1 VGNWFRMMQSMSR
14 AEDAIGRVSLWQ
26 GKHVNVSPLSGGL
39 TNENY
44 LVEAAGERYVM
55 RLPGTSTEL
64 LSIDRANEVYNARA
78 AASTGIGPAVLEHLP
93 QLDAM
98 VLEFIEGP
106 TMSAKALQSERMARR
121 MAESF
126 KRLHA
131 APRFLKD
138 FDMFRL
144 IEYYLRIVEEHGV
157 SIPSDYRE
165 RLTLVAEIERAV
177 RVGALPSVSC
187 HNDLLCENFIDDG
200 TCLRIV
206 DYELSGNNDACFD
219 LGNTAQ
225 EASFDDELRA
235 VLCEAYFGRP
245 DSQQLARMNLFA
257 LMSDVG
263 WTLWGAIQA
272 KISTLDFDFTDYYIT
287 RWHRALD
294 VMESDRFDGW
304 LRQAQREGP

>member
-1 VGNWFRMMQSMSR
+1 MRQ
-14 AEDAIGRVSLWQ
+14 AEDAVARISLWR
-26 GKHVNVSPLSGGL
+26 GKDVKVTSLSGGL

-44 LVEAAGERYVM
+44 LVEAGGERYVM
-55 RLPGTSTEL
+55 RIPGTSTEL
-64 LSIDRANEVYNARA
+64 LSIDRVNEVHNARA

-93 QLDAM
+93 ELNVM
-98 VLEFIEGP
+98 VLEFIPGP
-106 TMSAKALQSERMARR
+106 TMSAQTLQSEDMVRR

-126 KRLHA
+126 KRLHT

-144 IEYYLRIVEEHGV
+144 IEDYLRIVDEHKV
-157 SIPSDYRE
+157 RIPTDYRAWLP
-165 RLTLVAEIERAV
+165 RLGEIERAV
-177 RVGALPSVSC
+177 RVGLLPSVPC

-200 TCLRIV
+200 QCLRIV

-225 EASFDDELRA
+225 EASLDDGLRA
-235 VLCEAYFGRP
+235 ILCEAYFGRLDP
-245 DSQQLARMNLFA
+245 QQLARMNLFA

-272 KISTLDFDFTDYYIT
+272 RISTLDFDFTDYYTT
-287 RWHRALD
+287 RWNRAVAVL
-294 VMESDRFDGW
+294 ESDRLEVW
-304 LRQAQREGP
+304 LTEAQRDGP

>member
-1 VGNWFRMMQSMSR
+1 MSR
-14 AEDAIGRVSLWQ
+14 AEDAVGRVLLWR
-26 GKHVNVSPLSGGL
+26 GKHVSVSPLSGGL

-44 LVEAAGERYVM
+44 LVEAAGQRFVM

-64 LSIDRANEVYNARA
+64 LAIDRANEVYNATA
-78 AASTGIGPAVLEHLP
+78 AATTGIGPAVLEHIP
-93 QLDAM
+93 QLDIM
-98 VLEFIEGP
+98 VLEFIEGA
-106 TMSAKALQSERMARR
+106 TMSAQTLQSARMAQR

-131 APRFLKD
+131 APRFRKD

-144 IEYYLRIVEEHGV
+144 IEYYLRIVEEHDV
-157 SIPSDYRE
+157 PIPADYRE
-165 RLTLVAEIERAV
+165 RLPLVADVERAV
-177 RVGALPSVSC
+177 KVGALPSVSC

-200 TCLRIV
+200 RCLRIV

-235 VLCEAYFGRP
+235 VLCEAYFGRL
-245 DSQQLARMNLFA
+245 DRQQLARMNLFA

-272 KISTLDFDFTDYYIT
+272 KISTLAFDFTDYYTT
-287 RWHRALD
+287 RWNRALE
-294 VMESDRFDGW
+294 VMASDRFEGW
-304 LRQAQREGP
+304 LREARRQGS

>member
-1 VGNWFRMMQSMSR
+1 MTQSLSR
-14 AEDAIGRVSLWQ
+14 AEDAVGRVSLWQ
-26 GKHVNVSPLSGGL
+26 GKAVQISPLSGGL

-44 LVEAAGERYVM
+44 LVETGDERYVM
-55 RLPGTSTEL
+55 RLPGSSTEL
-64 LSIDRANEVYNARA
+64 LSIDRGNEVYNARA
-78 AASTGIGPAVLEHLP
+78 AAGTGIGPKVLEHIPELNI
-93 QLDAM
+93 M

-106 TMSAKALQSERMARR
+106 TMSAQALRSEPMARR

-144 IEYYLRIVEEHGV
+144 IEDYLRIVAEHGV
-157 SIPSDYRE
+157 RIPPDYRD
-165 RLTLVAEIERAV
+165 RLPMVEEIERAV

-200 TCLRIV
+200 HCLRIV

-225 EASFDDELRA
+225 EAGFDDQLRTI
-235 VLCEAYFGRP
+235 LCEAYFGRP
-245 DSQQLARMNLFA
+245 DAQQLARMNLFA

-272 KISTLDFDFTDYYIT
+272 RISTLDFDFTDYYTT
-287 RWHRALD
+287 RWNRAIT
-294 VMESDRFDGW
+294 VMDSDRFQAW
-304 LRQAQREGP
+304 LEEARHNDP

>member
-1 VGNWFRMMQSMSR
+1 MKQSPSR
-14 AEDAIGRVSLWQ
+14 AEEAVGRVTLWRGQ
-26 GKHVNVSPLSGGL
+26 TVQVSPLSGGL

-44 LVEAAGERYVM
+44 LVEAGGERYVM
-55 RLPGTSTEL
+55 RLPGESTEL

-78 AASTGIGPAVLEHLP
+78 AASTGIGPEVLEHIP
-93 QLDAM
+93 QLNIM
-98 VLEFIEGP
+98 VLEFIDGP
-106 TMSAKALQSERMARR
+106 TMSATALQSVRMARR

-126 KRLHA
+126 RRLHGA
-131 APRFLKD
+131 ARFSKD

-144 IEYYLRIVEEHGV
+144 VETYLRVVDEHQV
-157 SIPSDYRE
+157 TIPSGYRE
-165 RLTLVAEIERAV
+165 RLPLMGEIEQAV

-200 TCLRIV
+200 RDLRIV
-206 DYELSGNNDACFD
+206 DYELSGNNDPCFD

-225 EASFDDELRA
+225 EASFDEALRA
-235 VLCEAYFGRP
+235 VLCEAYFGRL

-272 KISTLDFDFTDYYIT
+272 KISTLDFDFKDYYTT
-287 RWHRALD
+287 RWNRALA
-294 VMESDRFDGW
+294 VMDSNRLQGW

>member
-1 VGNWFRMMQSMSR
+1 MTQSLSR
-14 AEDAIGRVSLWQ
+14 AEDAVGRVSLWQ
-26 GKHVNVSPLSGGL
+26 GKAVQISPLSGGL

-44 LVEAAGERYVM
+44 LVDTGDERYVM
-55 RLPGTSTEL
+55 RLPGSSTEL
-64 LSIDRANEVYNARA
+64 LSIDRGNEVYNARA
-78 AASTGIGPAVLEHLP
+78 AAGTGIGPKVLEHIPELNI
-93 QLDAM
+93 M

-106 TMSAKALQSERMARR
+106 TMSAQTLQSEPMARR

-144 IEYYLRIVEEHGV
+144 VEDYLRIVAEHGV
-157 SIPSDYRE
+157 RIPPDYRD
-165 RLTLVAEIERAV
+165 RLPMVEEIERAV

-200 TCLRIV
+200 HCLRIV

-225 EASFDDELRA
+225 EAGFDDQLRT

-272 KISTLDFDFTDYYIT
+272 RISTLDFDFTDYYTT
-287 RWHRALD
+287 RWSRALA
-294 VMESDRFDGW
+294 VMDSDHFQAW
-304 LRQAQREGP
+304 L

>member
-1 VGNWFRMMQSMSR
+1 MTPSLSR
-14 AEDAIGRVSLWQ
+14 AEDAVGRVSLWQ
-26 GKHVNVSPLSGGL
+26 GKAVQISPLSGGL

-44 LVEAAGERYVM
+44 LVEAGDERYVM

-64 LSIDRANEVYNARA
+64 LSIDRANEIYNARA
-78 AASTGIGPAVLEHLP
+78 AAGTGIGPKVLEHIPELNI
-93 QLDAM
+93 M

-106 TMSAKALQSERMARR
+106 TMSAQTLQSEPMARR

-126 KRLHA
+126 KRLHT

-144 IEYYLRIVEEHGV
+144 IEDYLRIVAEHGV
-157 SIPSDYRE
+157 RIPPDYRD
-165 RLTLVAEIERAV
+165 RLPMVEEIERAV

-200 TCLRIV
+200 HCLRIV

-225 EASFDDELRA
+225 EAGFGDDLRT

-272 KISTLDFDFTDYYIT
+272 RISTLDFDFTDYYTT
-287 RWHRALD
+287 RWSRALA
-294 VMESDRFDGW
+294 VMDSDRFQAW
-304 LRQAQREGP
+304 LEEARHNDP

>member
-1 VGNWFRMMQSMSR
+1 MTQSLSR
-14 AEDAIGRVSLWQ
+14 AEDAVGRVSLWQ
-26 GKHVNVSPLSGGL
+26 GKAVQISPLSGGL

-44 LVEAAGERYVM
+44 LVETGDERYVM
-55 RLPGTSTEL
+55 RLPGSSTEL
-64 LSIDRANEVYNARA
+64 LSIDRGNEVYNARA
-78 AASTGIGPAVLEHLP
+78 AAGTGIGPKVLEHIPELNI
-93 QLDAM
+93 M

-106 TMSAKALQSERMARR
+106 TMSAQTLQSEPMARR

-144 IEYYLRIVEEHGV
+144 IEDYLRIVAEHGV
-157 SIPSDYRE
+157 RIPPDYRD
-165 RLTLVAEIERAV
+165 RLPMVEEIERAV
-177 RVGALPSVSC
+177 RVGALPNVSC

-200 TCLRIV
+200 HCLRIV

-225 EASFDDELRA
+225 EAGFDDQLRTI
-235 VLCEAYFGRP
+235 LCEAYFGRP
-245 DSQQLARMNLFA
+245 DAQQLARMNLFA

-272 KISTLDFDFTDYYIT
+272 RISTLDFDFTDYYTT
-287 RWHRALD
+287 RWSRALA
-294 VMESDRFDGW
+294 VMDSDRFQAW
-304 LRQAQREGP
+304 LVEARHNDP

>member
-1 VGNWFRMMQSMSR
+1 MTQSLSR
-14 AEDAIGRVSLWQ
+14 AEDAVGRVSLWQ
-26 GKHVNVSPLSGGL
+26 GKAVQISPLSGGL

-44 LVEAAGERYVM
+44 LVETGDERYVM
-55 RLPGTSTEL
+55 RLPGSSTEL
-64 LSIDRANEVYNARA
+64 LSIDRGNEVYNARA
-78 AASTGIGPAVLEHLP
+78 AAGTGIGPKVLEHIPELNI
-93 QLDAM
+93 M

-106 TMSAKALQSERMARR
+106 TMSAQTLQSEPMARR

-144 IEYYLRIVEEHGV
+144 VEDYLRIVAEHGV
-157 SIPSDYRE
+157 RIPPDYRD
-165 RLTLVAEIERAV
+165 RLPMVEEIERAV

-200 TCLRIV
+200 HCLRIV

-225 EASFDDELRA
+225 EAGFDDQLRT

-272 KISTLDFDFTDYYIT
+272 RISTLDFDFTDYYTT
-287 RWHRALD
+287 RWNRAIT
-294 VMESDRFDGW
+294 VMDSDRFQAW
-304 LRQAQREGP
+304 LEEARHNDP